1 MKSIVCIAAALLS
14 VAVSCSKSSLV
25 PVNLRV
31 ESMEEP
37 NCIDVTSP
45 RLTWVDNPV
54 SDKVCNES
62 QSAYRIVVASSLKD
76 LRSGKNLLW
85 DTGKTDSPCAL
96 RINYGG
102 KPLSS
107 GQDCWWK
114 VMVWDSKGKASAWS
128 RPGHWTMGMMDP
140 GQWKASWIGAPY
152 QREESDTVDQPAP
165 MFRKEFNVSKKVK
178 SAKAFV
184 CGLGFF

>member
-1 MKSIVCIAAALLS
+1 MKSIVCLAAALLS

-37 NCIDVTSP
+37 NCIDVASP

-102 KPLSS
+102 EPLSS

-140 GQWKASWIGAPY
+140 GQWKASWKRNWEASGSP
-152 QREESDTVDQPAP
+152 DGPT
-165 MFRKEFNVSKKVK
+165 RKADISFPSTPWMAARKKL
-178 SAKAFV
+178 S
-184 CGLGFF
+184 